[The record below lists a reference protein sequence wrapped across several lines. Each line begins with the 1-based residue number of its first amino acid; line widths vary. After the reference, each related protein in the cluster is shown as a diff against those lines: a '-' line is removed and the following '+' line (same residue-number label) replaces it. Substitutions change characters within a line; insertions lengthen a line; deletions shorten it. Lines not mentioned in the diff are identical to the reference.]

1 MVEVLILVLFL
12 ISGGATGWMGV
23 HLLPQEML
31 DDVTDV
37 QRVRL
42 VLTGIGTAVGLVAG
56 LVFKRL
62 RLQLMQQVQ
71 QLLTLSL

>member
-42 VLTGIGTAVGLVAG
+42 VLTGIGTAVGLA
-56 LVFKRL
+56 
-62 RLQLMQQVQ
+62 
-71 QLLTLSL
+71 